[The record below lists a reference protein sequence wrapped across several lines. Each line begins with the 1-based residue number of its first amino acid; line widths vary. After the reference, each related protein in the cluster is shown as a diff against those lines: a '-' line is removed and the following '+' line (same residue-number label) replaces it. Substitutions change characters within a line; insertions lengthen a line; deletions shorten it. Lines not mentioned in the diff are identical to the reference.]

1 MPKIFVYGTLRARA
15 DDDTV
20 YYLPGFKMHAT
31 PRFPYIEYT
40 GLQEH
45 VVVGQLLTVRDA
57 PHLESLDRYEG
68 VASGLYRR
76 VAVAVYRQPQVGGLV
91 EDVEAYV
98 KGPAFDYPQIVHGDW
113 LRYVE
118 ERNDAQS

>member
-1 MPKIFVYGTLRARA
+1 MTKIFVYGTLRAQA

-20 YYLPGFKMHAT
+20 YYLPGYKMHAT

-40 GLQEH
+40 GRQDH
-45 VVVGQLLTVRDA
+45 VVVGQLLTVRDE

-68 VASGLYRR
+68 VASGLYKRSP
-76 VAVAVYRQPQVGGLV
+76 VEVFRQPQKVGLS

-98 KGPAFDYPQIVHGDW
+98 KGPAFDYPQVVHGDW

-118 ERNDAQS
+118 ERNNAQA